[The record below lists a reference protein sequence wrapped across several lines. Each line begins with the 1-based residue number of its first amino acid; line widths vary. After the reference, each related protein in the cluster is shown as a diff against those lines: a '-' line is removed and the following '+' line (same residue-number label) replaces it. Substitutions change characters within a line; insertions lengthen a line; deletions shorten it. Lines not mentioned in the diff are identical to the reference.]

1 MNDTKKSR
9 KEFGTAKANVTNK
22 AKKTSLVANKTSNET
37 EEKNREQHRNLKSP
51 EMFCFVVVRV
61 EELMLSLDENS
72 ETLNKN
78 LKEKEKEIRNLERR

>member
-1 MNDTKKSR
+1 
-9 KEFGTAKANVTNK
+9 
-22 AKKTSLVANKTSNET
+22 
-37 EEKNREQHRNLKSP
+37 
-51 EMFCFVVVRV
+51 MFCFVFVRV

>member
-1 MNDTKKSR
+1 
-9 KEFGTAKANVTNK
+9 
-22 AKKTSLVANKTSNET
+22 
-37 EEKNREQHRNLKSP
+37 
-51 EMFCFVVVRV
+51 MFCFVVVRV

>member
-1 MNDTKKSR
+1 MKQR
-9 KEFGTAKANVTNK
+9 KR
-22 AKKTSLVANKTSNET
+22 T
-37 EEKNREQHRNLKSP
+37 EEQHRNLKSP

-78 LKEKEKEIRNLERR
+78 FKEKEKEIRNLERR

>member
-9 KEFGTAKANVTNK
+9 KEFGTGKANVTNK
-22 AKKTSLVANKTSNET
+22 AKRTNLGAIKQVIES
-37 EEKNREQHRNLKSP
+37 EERNQRATP

>member
-1 MNDTKKSR
+1 
-9 KEFGTAKANVTNK
+9 
-22 AKKTSLVANKTSNET
+22 
-37 EEKNREQHRNLKSP
+37 
-51 EMFCFVVVRV
+51 MFRFVVVRV

>member
-1 MNDTKKSR
+1 
-9 KEFGTAKANVTNK
+9 
-22 AKKTSLVANKTSNET
+22 
-37 EEKNREQHRNLKSP
+37 
-51 EMFCFVVVRV
+51 MFCFIVVRV